1 MLKQFE
7 ASDQTKLSYYD
18 SGQGRLVLFQ
28 HGFSMDHRQVME
40 IWPNLDN
47 IRLICLDVR
56 GHGFT
61 ELATPDTL
69 TLQHTVQDLLALFE
83 HLGQTPTVMG
93 GISLGA
99 AITMELTKHLEIEQL
114 IVCRPA
120 FAPDS
125 DTSHFDV
132 FRRLRD
138 IMQSEPQDQWA
149 ESLEQQTEFQSL
161 AETAPRNQETYRRL
175 LEHPR
180 LEELMIWMDAPETEV
195 MTITGPELGQLSCR
209 ADIIGQ
215 EQDALHPAQLAR
227 SLSRQIPHA
236 RLHYVAS
243 GVSSD
248 DAYRA
253 SMQSTLTKILTS

>member
-18 SGQGRLVLFQ
+18 IGQGRLVLFQ
-28 HGFSMDHRQVME
+28 HGFSMDHRQVIE
-40 IWPNLDN
+40 IWPDLDN

-61 ELATPDTL
+61 ELAAPDTL
-69 TLQHTVQDLLALFE
+69 TLQHTVRDLLALFE
-83 HLGQTPTVMG
+83 HLGQTPTIVG

-99 AITMELTKHLEIEQL
+99 AITMELTKHLKIEQL

-149 ESLEQQTEFQSL
+149 ESLEQQPEFQSL
-161 AETAPRNQETYRRL
+161 AETAPRNQETYRRF

-209 ADIIGQ
+209 TDIIGQ

-227 SLSRQIPHA
+227 TLSRQIPHA

>member
-28 HGFSMDHRQVME
+28 HGFSMDHRQVIE

-114 IVCRPA
+114 IMCRPA

-149 ESLEQQTEFQSL
+149 ESLEQQPEFQSL

>member
-28 HGFSMDHRQVME
+28 HGFSMDHRQVIE
-40 IWPNLDN
+40 IWPDLDN
-47 IRLICLDVR
+47 TRLICLDVR

-61 ELATPDTL
+61 EPTTPDTL
-69 TLQHTVQDLLALFE
+69 TLQHTGQDMFELFE
-83 HLGQTPTVMG
+83 HLGQIPTIVG

-99 AITMELTKHLEIEQL
+99 AITMELTKHLEVEQL

-120 FAPDS
+120 FEPDG

-138 IMQSEPQDQWA
+138 ILQSQPQHLWA
-149 ESLEQQTEFQSL
+149 ERLEQQPEFQSL
-161 AETAPRNQETYRRL
+161 AATSPRNQEMYRRL

-180 LEELMIWMDAPETEV
+180 LQELMIWMDALETEV
-195 MTITGPELGQLSCR
+195 LTITGPELGQLSCR
-209 ADIIGQ
+209 TDIIGQ
-215 EQDALHPAQLAR
+215 EQDALHPAHLAR

-236 RLHYVAS
+236 TLHYVAS
-243 GVSSD
+243 GLSSE
-248 DAYRA
+248 DAYRE
-253 SMQSTLTKILTS
+253 SMQLTLSSILAS

>member
-1 MLKQFE
+1 M
-7 ASDQTKLSYYD
+7 
-18 SGQGRLVLFQ
+18 LFQ
-28 HGFSMDHRQVME
+28 HGFSMDHRQVIE
-40 IWPNLDN
+40 IWPDLDN

-61 ELATPDTL
+61 ELAAPDTL
-69 TLQHTVQDLLALFE
+69 TLQHTVRDLLALFE
-83 HLGQTPTVMG
+83 HLGQTPTIVG

-99 AITMELTKHLEIEQL
+99 AITMELTKHLKIEQL

-138 IMQSEPQDQWA
+138 IIQSEPQDQWA
-149 ESLEQQTEFQSL
+149 ESLEQQPEFQSL
-161 AETAPRNQETYRRL
+161 AETAPRNQETYRRF

-209 ADIIGQ
+209 TDIIGQ

-227 SLSRQIPHA
+227 TLSRQIPHA

>member
-28 HGFSMDHRQVME
+28 HGFSMDHRQVIE

-61 ELATPDTL
+61 ELATPHTL

-114 IVCRPA
+114 IMCRPA

-149 ESLEQQTEFQSL
+149 ESLEQQPEFQSL

>member
-18 SGQGRLVLFQ
+18 SGQGRLMLFQ
-28 HGFSMDHRQVME
+28 HGFSMDHRQVIE
-40 IWPNLDN
+40 IWPDLDN

-61 ELATPDTL
+61 ELASPDTL
-69 TLQHTVQDLLALFE
+69 TLPHTVRDLLALFE
-83 HLGQTPTVMG
+83 HLGQTPTIVG

-99 AITMELTKHLEIEQL
+99 AITMELTKHLELEQL

-132 FRRLRD
+132 FRHLRD

-149 ESLEQQTEFQSL
+149 ESLEQQAEFQSL
-161 AETAPRNQETYRRL
+161 AKTAPRNQETYRRL

-180 LEELMIWMDAPETEV
+180 LEELMIWMDALETEG
-195 MTITGPELGQLSCR
+195 MTITGFELGQLSCR
-209 ADIIGQ
+209 TDIIGQ
-215 EQDALHPAQLAR
+215 EQDALHPAHLAR
-227 SLSRQIPHA
+227 SLSWQIPNA
-236 RLHYVAS
+236 RLHYVVS
-243 GVSSD
+243 GGSSD

-253 SMQSTLTKILTS
+253 SMQSTLSKILTP

>member
-18 SGQGRLVLFQ
+18 SGHGRLVLFQ
-28 HGFSMDHRQVME
+28 HGFSMDHRQVIE
-40 IWPNLDN
+40 IWPDLNN

-69 TLQHTVQDLLALFE
+69 TLQHSVQDLLALFE

-99 AITMELTKHLEIEQL
+99 AITMELTKHLKIEQL

-120 FAPDS
+120 FAPDC
-125 DTSHFDV
+125 DTLHFDV

-149 ESLEQQTEFQSL
+149 KSLEQQPEFQSL

-180 LEELMIWMDAPETEV
+180 LQELMIWMDALETEV

-209 ADIIGQ
+209 TDIIGQ

-236 RLHYVAS
+236 RLHYMVS
-243 GVSSD
+243 GGSSD

>member
-1 MLKQFE
+1 M
-7 ASDQTKLSYYD
+7 
-18 SGQGRLVLFQ
+18 LFQ
-28 HGFSMDHRQVME
+28 HGFSMDHRQVTE
-40 IWPNLDN
+40 IWPSLDD

-61 ELATPDTL
+61 EVATPDTL
-69 TLQHTVQDLLALFE
+69 TPQHTVQDLLALFE
-83 HLGQTPTVMG
+83 HLGQTPTIVG

-99 AITMELTKHLEIEQL
+99 AITMELTKYLEIEQL

-132 FRRLRD
+132 FRRVRD
-138 IMQSEPQDQWA
+138 IMQSQPQDQWA
-149 ESLEQQTEFQSL
+149 ESLEQQPEFQSL
-161 AETAPRNQETYRRL
+161 AETAPRNQETYRQL

-180 LEELMIWMDAPETEV
+180 LQELTIWMDALETEM
-195 MTITGPELGQLSCR
+195 MTITGSELGQLSCR

-215 EQDALHPAQLAR
+215 EQDALHPAHLAR

-236 RLHYVAS
+236 TLHYVAS

-253 SMQSTLTKILTS
+253 SMQSTLKRILTS

>member
-7 ASDQTKLSYYD
+7 ASDHTKLSYYD

-28 HGFSMDHRQVME
+28 HGFSMDHRQVIE
-40 IWPNLDN
+40 IWPDLDKT
-47 IRLICLDVR
+47 RLICLDVR

-61 ELATPDTL
+61 ELASPDTL
-69 TLQHTVQDLLALFE
+69 TIQHTVRDLLALFE
-83 HLGQTPTVMG
+83 HLGQTPTIVG

-120 FAPDS
+120 FAPDG

-138 IMQSEPQDQWA
+138 IMQSEPQHQWA
-149 ESLEQQTEFQSL
+149 ESLEQQPEFQSL

-180 LEELMIWMDAPETEV
+180 LQELMIWMDALETKV
-195 MTITGPELGQLSCR
+195 MTITGSELGQLNCR
-209 ADIIGQ
+209 TDIIGQ

-227 SLSRQIPHA
+227 SLSHQIPHA
-236 RLHYVAS
+236 RLHYVVS
-243 GVSSD
+243 GGSSD

-253 SMQSTLTKILTS
+253 SMQSTLTQILTS

>member
-7 ASDQTKLSYYD
+7 ASDQANLSYYD

-28 HGFSMDHRQVME
+28 HGFSMDHRQVIE
-40 IWPNLDN
+40 IWPDLDKT
-47 IRLICLDVR
+47 RLICLDVR

-61 ELATPDTL
+61 ELASPDTL
-69 TLQHTVQDLLALFE
+69 TIQHTVRDLLALFE
-83 HLGQTPTVMG
+83 HLGQTPTIVG

-120 FAPDS
+120 FAPDG

-138 IMQSEPQDQWA
+138 IMQSEPQHQWA
-149 ESLEQQTEFQSL
+149 ESLEQQPEFQSL

-180 LEELMIWMDAPETEV
+180 LQELMIWMDALETEV
-195 MTITGPELGQLSCR
+195 MTITRSELGQLNCR
-209 ADIIGQ
+209 TDIIGQ

-236 RLHYVAS
+236 RLHYVVS
-243 GVSSD
+243 GGSSD

-253 SMQSTLTKILTS
+253 SMQSTLTQILTS

>member
-7 ASDQTKLSYYD
+7 ASDQAKLSYYD

-28 HGFSMDHRQVME
+28 HGFSMDHRQVIE
-40 IWPNLDN
+40 IWPDLDKM
-47 IRLICLDVR
+47 RLICLDVR

-61 ELATPDTL
+61 ELASPDTL
-69 TLQHTVQDLLALFE
+69 TIQHTVRDLLALFE
-83 HLGQTPTVMG
+83 HLGQTPTIVG

-120 FAPDS
+120 FAPDG

-138 IMQSEPQDQWA
+138 IMQSEPQHQWA
-149 ESLEQQTEFQSL
+149 ESLEQQPEFQSL

-180 LEELMIWMDAPETEV
+180 LQELMIWMDALETEV
-195 MTITGPELGQLSCR
+195 MTITGSELGQLNCR
-209 ADIIGQ
+209 TDIIGQ

-236 RLHYVAS
+236 RLHYVVS
-243 GVSSD
+243 GGSSD
-248 DAYRA
+248 DAYCA
-253 SMQSTLTKILTS
+253 SMQSTLTQILTS

>member
-18 SGQGRLVLFQ
+18 IGQGRLVLFQ
-28 HGFSMDHRQVME
+28 HGFSMDHRQVIE
-40 IWPNLDN
+40 IWPDLDN

-61 ELATPDTL
+61 ELAAPDTL
-69 TLQHTVQDLLALFE
+69 TLQHTVRDLLALFE
-83 HLGQTPTVMG
+83 HLGQTPTIVG

-99 AITMELTKHLEIEQL
+99 AITMELTKHLKIEQL

-138 IMQSEPQDQWA
+138 IIQSEPQDQWA
-149 ESLEQQTEFQSL
+149 ESLEQQPEFQSL
-161 AETAPRNQETYRRL
+161 AETAPRNQETYRRF

-209 ADIIGQ
+209 TDIIGQ

-227 SLSRQIPHA
+227 TLSRQIPHA

>member
-28 HGFSMDHRQVME
+28 HGFSMDHRQVIE
-40 IWPNLDN
+40 IWPDLDN

-99 AITMELTKHLEIEQL
+99 AITMELTKYLEIEQL
-114 IVCRPA
+114 IMCRPA

-149 ESLEQQTEFQSL
+149 ESLEQQPEFQSL

>member
-28 HGFSMDHRQVME
+28 HGFSMDHRQVIE

-99 AITMELTKHLEIEQL
+99 AITMELTKYLGIEQL

-149 ESLEQQTEFQSL
+149 ESLEQQPEFQSL

>member
-7 ASDQTKLSYYD
+7 ASDQTKLFYYE

-28 HGFSMDHRQVME
+28 HGFSMDHRQVIE
-40 IWPNLDN
+40 IWPDLDN

-61 ELATPDTL
+61 GLTTPDTL
-69 TLQHTVQDLLALFE
+69 TLEHAVQDLLALFE
-83 HLGQTPTVMG
+83 HLGQPPTIVG

-125 DTSHFDV
+125 DTSHFDI
-132 FRRLRD
+132 FRRLQD
-138 IMQSEPQDQWA
+138 IMQSKPQDQWA
-149 ESLEQQTEFQSL
+149 ESLEQQPEFQSL

-180 LEELMIWMDAPETEV
+180 LEELMIWMDALETEV
-195 MTITGPELGQLSCR
+195 MTITGSQLGQLSCR
-209 ADIIGQ
+209 TDIIGQ
-215 EQDALHPAQLAR
+215 EQDTLHPAQLAR

-236 RLHYVAS
+236 RLHYVVS
-243 GVSSD
+243 GGSSD
-248 DAYRA
+248 EAYRA

>member
-28 HGFSMDHRQVME
+28 HGFSMDHRQVIE

-99 AITMELTKHLEIEQL
+99 AITMELTKYLGIEQL

-149 ESLEQQTEFQSL
+149 ESLEQQPEFQSL

-195 MTITGPELGQLSCR
+195 MTITGPELGQLGCR

-236 RLHYVAS
+236 RLHYMVS
-243 GVSSD
+243 GGSSD

>member
-28 HGFSMDHRQVME
+28 HGFSMDHRQVIE

-61 ELATPDTL
+61 ELATPHTL

-180 LEELMIWMDAPETEV
+180 LEELMIWMDALETEV

>member
-28 HGFSMDHRQVME
+28 HGFSMDHRQVIE

-61 ELATPDTL
+61 ELATPHTL

>member
-28 HGFSMDHRQVME
+28 HGFSMDHRQVIE

-138 IMQSEPQDQWA
+138 IMQSEPQDLWA
-149 ESLEQQTEFQSL
+149 ERLEQQPEFQSL

-180 LEELMIWMDAPETEV
+180 LQELMIWMDALETQV
-195 MTITGPELGQLSCR
+195 MTITGPELGQLRCR

>member
-28 HGFSMDHRQVME
+28 HGFSMDHRQVIE

-99 AITMELTKHLEIEQL
+99 AITMELTKYLEIEQL
-114 IVCRPA
+114 ILCRPA

-149 ESLEQQTEFQSL
+149 ESLEQQSEFQSL

-180 LEELMIWMDAPETEV
+180 LEELMIWMNAPETEV
-195 MTITGPELGQLSCR
+195 MTITGPELGRLSCR
-209 ADIIGQ
+209 ADVIGQ

-253 SMQSTLTKILTS
+253 SMQITLTKILTS

>member
-28 HGFSMDHRQVME
+28 HGFSMDHRQVIE

-69 TLQHTVQDLLALFE
+69 TLQQTVQDLLALFE

-99 AITMELTKHLEIEQL
+99 AITMELTKYLEIEQL

-149 ESLEQQTEFQSL
+149 ESLEQQPEFQSL